1 MKKPLFACLF
11 ASVLLMLAFPWRS
24 AGAEDDSYAYTIEE
38 PGPAAENLTDQCRLT
53 TNLQTASYSWRLTDQ
68 HLNTRQILK
77 NGQWVSL
84 SWSDDVPVKTVWLAF
99 SDYPGAYLVR
109 QLDGAGALIRE
120 DAGQSYVNH
129 AVFVAEETRAV
140 TVLSKGEISL
150 CSLYA
155 YGAGVVPGYHPW
167 EPTPEKLDYLIV
179 AMHPDDDVLFMGAI
193 LPLYTVEEGRE
204 GSVYYAATQDRVR
217 KDEAGDGAWV
227 MGLRTAP
234 LLGAFPDIP
243 PQYRE
248 QNEKYFTEAAVTQ
261 ALVRLFR
268 QYRPEVVFSH
278 DLNGEYGHWQH
289 KLLAGAVREAAKL
302 AAKGYYDPQSV
313 TRYGTWQV
321 KKTYLHLY
329 RRNQITL
336 PVDKPIAAYGGL
348 TPREIAAAALQRHV
362 SQLSQNHTK
371 AEGEAY
377 DLSAFGLVYTAVGPD
392 TPGLNDPFEH
402 IDPAVL
408 HCNPAPTP
416 TFTPAPTFT
425 LAPTDTPTPRESPT
439 PTSTPAIRSEAI
451 LTTAAPSRV
460 PGATPTAPPAVAE
473 PGIDAAEAASP
484 PSRWLPLSIGAAA
497 FLCLGVSCLCR
508 KRRLRRLL
516 WGVALLLILVAIRML
531 ASQRTTPA
539 RLAAG
544 RPMAVSID
552 RAAPCRLKQK
562 VIQ

>member
-155 YGAGVVPGYHPW
+155 FGAGVVPGYHPW

-313 TRYGTWQV
+313 RRYGTWQV

-460 PGATPTAPPAVAE
+460 PGATRTAPPAVAE

>member
-1 MKKPLFACLF
+1 M
-11 ASVLLMLAFPWRS
+11 
-24 AGAEDDSYAYTIEE
+24 
-38 PGPAAENLTDQCRLT
+38 
-53 TNLQTASYSWRLTDQ
+53 
-68 HLNTRQILK
+68 
-77 NGQWVSL
+77 SL

-313 TRYGTWQV
+313 RRYETWQV

-416 TFTPAPTFT
+416 TFTPAPLPCSRVSRWVCVISMMVWPSLGRERAYPSEAEPLPPVL
-425 LAPTDTPTPRESPT
+425 LATTSSVFSAAGAWTIIMRAVMSVPPPTPAWVT
-439 PTSTPAIRSEAI
+439 TSIGLDGNASWAW
-451 LTTAAPSRV
+451 
-460 PGATPTAPPAVAE
+460 TAPATRTARPK
-473 PGIDAAEAASP
+473 
-484 PSRWLPLSIGAAA
+484 PS
-497 FLCLGVSCLCR
+497 
-508 KRRLRRLL
+508 
-516 WGVALLLILVAIRML
+516 
-531 ASQRTTPA
+531 A
-539 RLAAG
+539 RH
-544 RPMAVSID
+544 VF
-552 RAAPCRLKQK
+552 
-562 VIQ
+562 